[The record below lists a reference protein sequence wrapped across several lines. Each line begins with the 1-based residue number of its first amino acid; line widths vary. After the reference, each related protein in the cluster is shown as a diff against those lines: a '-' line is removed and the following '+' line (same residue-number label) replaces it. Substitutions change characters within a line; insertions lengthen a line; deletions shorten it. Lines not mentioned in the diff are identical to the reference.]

1 MSVSHYGYIEQC
13 RKNISKRFGIIK
25 VIFDVDYDEFFIGL
39 IYEIN
44 LDC

>member
-13 RKNISKRFGIIK
+13 RKNIFGIIK